1 MNSRI
6 RYAVASLI
14 CIALGLFSRSSFYDF
29 PDWSDAYVGD
39 ILWAAMV
46 YFLIAVL
53 YPKGRISL
61 KITLAILFAFL
72 IEFSQLIQTEWMN
85 QLRHFQG
92 MGLVLGYGFKW
103 SDLLCY
109 TVGIGVAATI
119 DRYVIKH

>member
-6 RYAVASLI
+6 RYVVASLI

-39 ILWAAMV
+39 VLWASMV

-53 YPKGRISL
+53 YPKGRGSL
-61 KITLAILFAFL
+61 KITLAMLFAFL
-72 IEFSQLIQTEWMN
+72 IEFSQLIQTDWMN
-85 QLRHFQG
+85 QIRSIPG
-92 MGLVLGYGFKW
+92 MALVLGYGFKW

-109 TVGIGVAATI
+109 TLGVGVAAVI
-119 DRYVIKH
+119 DRYVVKH

>member
-39 ILWAAMV
+39 VLWAAMV